1 MFICIADTSPKNIIM
16 LTKEM
21 YEQLGRLFYAV
32 AAIDRSVKEKEVA
45 ELNRIVQEEW
55 VPAESHK
62 DAFGTDIAYQIEIVF
77 DWLLAEDTEAEACW
91 QDFRAYHDAHP
102 ALFTPALNA
111 LIIRTVDSIAHAFS
125 GVNKAESQLLH
136 DIHVLLGH

>member
-1 MFICIADTSPKNIIM
+1 MMERNFTMGEQI
-16 LTKEM
+16 KE
-21 YEQLGRLFYAV
+21 QQAQ
-32 AAIDRSVKEKEVA
+32 IDRYE
-45 ELNRIVQEEW
+45 RILD
-55 VPAESHK
+55 S
-62 DAFGTDIAYQIEIVF
+62 
-77 DWLLAEDTEAEACW
+77 L
-91 QDFRAYHDAHP
+91 RAYHDAHP